1 MKLTDRETKYAQYIL
16 DNLGTDEKPATIE
29 ANEITFAEPDGQSE
43 FLELVQDEAS
53 YDRAC
58 GARTVGARLAHKI
71 AEEAGWRVR

>member
-1 MKLTDRETKYAQYIL
+1 MRLTERERMYAQYIL

-29 ANEITFAEPDGQSE
+29 GDEITFAEPDGRQE

-58 GARTVGARLAHKI
+58 GARTVGARLARKI
-71 AEEAGWRVR
+71 ADTIA